1 MDMTISESRRRAKL
15 MHDSKNKREKTS
27 PEVFQMKLTEFGNRI
42 TAMD

>member
-1 MDMTISESRRRAKL
+1 MDMTISESERRAKL
-15 MHDSKNKREKTS
+15 MHDSKKKEKTS